1 MVAAGLLVVT
11 GTGVVGAG
19 TVEVLRVELST
30 VFHGAQPSVFTLEV
44 ADPDELEVVDAEVVE
59 DVLEELVVPDG
70 VVVVRLEDEEVA
82 VVVALVVEELEDPQ
96 EAPALTEN

>member
-11 GTGVVGAG
+11 GTGVVGTG
-19 TVEVLRVELST
+19 TVDVLRVELST

-44 ADPDELEVVDAEVVE
+44 ADPDELGVVDAEVVV
-59 DVLEELVVPDG
+59 DGLEEVVVPDG
-70 VVVVRLEDEEVA
+70 VVVVRLEEVA